1 MTILILVRH
10 GEAEPRKPGMSDWER
25 RLTRKGAKG
34 VEAVA
39 RLLAPPPELV
49 LHSPLLRARDTA
61 EIIARIHGARMAEEP
76 RLAPDDFG
84 PEPLAE
90 ILEEEAGAAEIVALV
105 GHNPSVKD
113 TIEYLV
119 GGRIQVPPGT
129 AAVVELEAGKV
140 IPGGGI
146 LRLLL
151 TPEAAERCCSG
162 EG

>member
-10 GEAEPRKPGMSDWER
+10 GEAEPKRPGMSDWER

-39 RLLAPPPELV
+39 RLLTPSPELV

-61 EIIARIHGARMAEEP
+61 EIIARLHGAKLAEEP

-84 PEPLAE
+84 PESLAE
-90 ILEEEAGAAEIVALV
+90 ILEGAAQGAEIAALV
-105 GHNPSVKD
+105 GHNPSMRD

-129 AAVVELEAGKV
+129 AAVVELEAAKV

-151 TPEAAERCCSG
+151 TPEAAERCS
-162 EG
+162 